1 MVTDAIISLIGYLS
15 ITFYLKEMMHMNLL
29 GKILATVI
37 GTVFVVI
44 AVLTVVNIYQTK
56 NLTIETAQKMA
67 QAETSDHAYQIQIQ
81 LDYAMDTARTLAAN
95 LTTMVEEQK
104 ADRALTDA
112 MFQRI
117 LKNNE
122 QFMGV
127 WSVWEPNAFDGQ
139 DEKYINTERHD
150 ASGRYV
156 PFWTR
161 NGDSIVPSPIVDYDT
176 SDFYL
181 LPKQKGQEMILEP
194 FVYPVAGK
202 DVLLTSII
210 VPVTID
216 NEFKGIVAVDMSL
229 ETFAQLSQQVKLFDS
244 GYGSIISNNGMFVTH
259 PNNDYVTKPFTEQEQ
274 YTYRDEIQTA
284 IQQGKAS
291 VIQDF
296 SSYLQE
302 DSYIVTAPIHIGIT
316 ETPWSLLVTV
326 PTKEVLAQTTKLT
339 WTMVIIG
346 VAGLIYLLIVLT
358 WLIRRIVRPIVMAV
372 AQVQA
377 IADGNLAV
385 EPLAEDS
392 KDELGH
398 LAKAVNIMTSNTRT
412 LIQEARQISNQA
424 STYSDRLMS
433 STNNMSVSIDQVLT
447 TTGELATGA
456 TLQAEHAALTL
467 GVTQEVEQKLQAI
480 QVAIKEMTHRSQ
492 ETTQASKQ
500 GLVHAEQSIQG
511 MEAMSEQV
519 TLTASV
525 VQQLSDQSTEINRI
539 LQVINA
545 IAGQTDLLALNAAI
559 EAARAGEHGKGF
571 SVVAEEVRKLAE
583 ESAKSTNQ
591 IAAIIDKVVKD
602 TVKAGDAMQ
611 NVVAAVQTNTQ
622 YLDANKQ
629 ALDAILQHIVDTVA
643 QIDEVTTAS
652 HLIQKETVEVVR
664 AVENMTAVSQ
674 QSSAGTEELL
684 ATMEQQNT
692 AVHELKNMAE
702 SLSGMTNSLQQTL
715 AKFHS

>member
-1 MVTDAIISLIGYLS
+1 
-15 ITFYLKEMMHMNLL
+15 MHMNLL

-37 GTVFVVI
+37 GTVFVVF
-44 AVLTVVNIYQTK
+44 AVITVVNIYQTK

-67 QAETSDHAYQIQIQ
+67 QAETSDHANQIQIQ

-127 WSVWEPNAFDGQ
+127 WSVWEPNAFDAQ

-161 NGDSIVPSPIVDYDT
+161 DGDSIVPSPIVDYDT

-194 FVYPVAGK
+194 FVYPIAGK

-229 ETFAQLSQQVKLFDS
+229 ETFAQLSQQVKLFES
-244 GYGSIISNNGMFVTH
+244 GFGSIISNNGMFVTH
-259 PNNDYVTKPFTEQEQ
+259 PNNDYVTKPFAEQEQ
-274 YTYRDEIQTA
+274 YTYRNEIQTA

-302 DSYIVTAPIHIGIT
+302 DSYIVTAPIHIGKT

-339 WTMVIIG
+339 WTMIIIG
-346 VAGLIYLLIVLT
+346 VAGLIYLIIVLT
-358 WLIRRIVRPIVMAV
+358 WLIRRIVRPIVMTV
-372 AQVQA
+372 EQVQA

-412 LIQEARQISNQA
+412 LIQEATQISNQA
-424 STYSDRLMS
+424 STFSDRLMS

-480 QVAIKEMTHRSQ
+480 QAAIKEMTHRSQ

-583 ESAKSTNQ
+583 ESAKSTSQ
-591 IAAIIDKVVKD
+591 IAAIIDTVVKE

-652 HLIQKETVEVVR
+652 HLIQTETVEVVR

-715 AKFHS
+715 AKFHF

>member
-1 MVTDAIISLIGYLS
+1 
-15 ITFYLKEMMHMNLL
+15 MNLL

-37 GTVFVVI
+37 GTVFVVF
-44 AVLTVVNIYQTK
+44 AVITAVNIYQTK

-67 QAETSDHAYQIQIQ
+67 QAETSDNAYQIQIQ

-117 LKNNE
+117 LNNNE

-139 DEKYINTERHD
+139 DEKYVNTDRHD
-150 ASGRYV
+150 TTGRYV

-161 NGDSIVPSPIVDYDT
+161 DGDRIVHSPIVDYDT

-229 ETFAQLSQQVKLFDS
+229 DTLAQLSQQVKLFDN

-259 PNNDYVTKPFTEQEQ
+259 PNNDYVTMPLAEQEH
-274 YTYRDEIQTA
+274 YTYIKEIQTA
-284 IQQGKAS
+284 IQQGKSS

-302 DSYIVTAPIHIGIT
+302 DSYIVTAPIHIGKT

-326 PTKEVLAQTTKLT
+326 PTQEVLAQTTKLT

-346 VAGLIYLLIVLT
+346 VAGMIYLLIVLT
-358 WLIRRIVRPIVMAV
+358 WLIRRIVRPIVLAV

-377 IADGNLAV
+377 VADGNLAV

-412 LIQEARQISNQA
+412 LIQKATQISNQA
-424 STYSDRLMS
+424 SAYSDRLMS
-433 STNNMSVSIDQVLT
+433 STTNMSVSIDQVLT

-456 TLQAEHAALTL
+456 TLQAEQAALTL

-480 QVAIKEMTHRSQ
+480 QVAIKEMTQRSQ
-492 ETTQASKQ
+492 QTTQASKQ

-511 MEAMSEQV
+511 MEAMAEQV

-539 LQVINA
+539 LQVIDA

-583 ESAKSTNQ
+583 GSAKSTSQ
-591 IAAIIDKVVKD
+591 IAAIIDTVVKE
-602 TVKAGDAMQ
+602 TVKASDAMQ

-622 YLDANKQ
+622 YLDANKR

-664 AVENMTAVSQ
+664 AVENMTAVSE

-692 AVHELKNMAE
+692 AVHELQSMAE
-702 SLSGMTNSLQQTL
+702 SLTAMTNSLQQTL
-715 AKFHS
+715 AKFHY

>member
-1 MVTDAIISLIGYLS
+1 
-15 ITFYLKEMMHMNLL
+15 MHMNLL

-37 GTVFVVI
+37 GTVFVIFAVI
-44 AVLTVVNIYQTK
+44 TVVNIYQTK

-67 QAETSDHAYQIQIQ
+67 QAETSDHANQIQIQ

-127 WSVWEPNAFDGQ
+127 WSVWEPNAFDAQ

-161 NGDSIVPSPIVDYDT
+161 DGDSIVPSPIVDYDT

-194 FVYPVAGK
+194 FVYPIAGK

-229 ETFAQLSQQVKLFDS
+229 ETFAQLSQQVKLFES
-244 GYGSIISNNGMFVTH
+244 GFGSIISHNGMFVTH
-259 PNNDYVTKPFTEQEQ
+259 PNNDYVTKPFAEQEQ
-274 YTYRDEIQTA
+274 YTYRNEIQTA

-302 DSYIVTAPIHIGIT
+302 DSYIVTAPIHIGKT

-346 VAGLIYLLIVLT
+346 VAGLIYLIIVLT
-358 WLIRRIVRPIVMAV
+358 WLIRRIVRPIVMTV
-372 AQVQA
+372 EQVQA

-412 LIQEARQISNQA
+412 LIQEATQISNQA
-424 STYSDRLMS
+424 STFSDRLMS

-480 QVAIKEMTHRSQ
+480 QAAIKEMTHRSQ

-583 ESAKSTNQ
+583 ESAKSTSQ
-591 IAAIIDKVVKD
+591 IAAIIDTVVKE

-652 HLIQKETVEVVR
+652 HLIQTETVEVVR

-715 AKFHS
+715 AKFHF

>member
-1 MVTDAIISLIGYLS
+1 
-15 ITFYLKEMMHMNLL
+15 MNLL

-37 GTVFVVI
+37 GTVFVVF
-44 AVLTVVNIYQTK
+44 AVITVVNIYQTK

-104 ADRALTDA
+104 ADRTLTDA

-161 NGDSIVPSPIVDYDT
+161 DGDSIVPTPIVDYDT

-194 FVYPVAGK
+194 FVYPIAGK

-244 GYGSIISNNGMFVTH
+244 GFGSIISNNGMFVTH
-259 PNNDYVTKPFTEQEQ
+259 PNNDYVTKPFAEQEQ
-274 YTYRDEIQTA
+274 YTYRNEIQTA
-284 IQQGKAS
+284 IQEGKAS

-302 DSYIVTAPIHIGIT
+302 DSYIVTAPIHIGKT

-358 WLIRRIVRPIVMAV
+358 WLIRRIVRPIVMTV
-372 AQVQA
+372 EQVQA

-412 LIQEARQISNQA
+412 LIQEATQISNQA

-467 GVTQEVEQKLQAI
+467 GVTQEVEQKLHAI

-500 GLVHAEQSIQG
+500 GLIHAEQSIQG

-559 EAARAGEHGKGF
+559 EAARAREHGKGF

-583 ESAKSTNQ
+583 ESAKSTSQ
-591 IAAIIDKVVKD
+591 IAAIIDTVVKE

-652 HLIQKETVEVVR
+652 QLIQTETVEVVR

-715 AKFHS
+715 AKFHF

>member
-1 MVTDAIISLIGYLS
+1 
-15 ITFYLKEMMHMNLL
+15 MNLL

-37 GTVFVVI
+37 GTVFVVF
-44 AVLTVVNIYQTK
+44 AVITVVNIYQTK

-67 QAETSDHAYQIQIQ
+67 QAETSDHANQIQIQ

-127 WSVWEPNAFDGQ
+127 WSVWEPNAFDAQ

-161 NGDSIVPSPIVDYDT
+161 DGDRIVPSPIVDYDT

-194 FVYPVAGK
+194 FVYPIAGK

-229 ETFAQLSQQVKLFDS
+229 ETFAQLSQQVKLFES
-244 GYGSIISNNGMFVTH
+244 GFGSIISNNGMFVTH
-259 PNNDYVTKPFTEQEQ
+259 PNNDYVTKPFAEQEQ
-274 YTYRDEIQTA
+274 YTYRNEIQTA

-302 DSYIVTAPIHIGIT
+302 DSYIVTAPIHIGKT

-346 VAGLIYLLIVLT
+346 VAGLIYLIIVLT
-358 WLIRRIVRPIVMAV
+358 WLIRRIVRPIVMTV
-372 AQVQA
+372 EQVQA

-412 LIQEARQISNQA
+412 LIQEATQISNQA
-424 STYSDRLMS
+424 STFSDRLMS

-480 QVAIKEMTHRSQ
+480 QAAIKEMTHRSQ

-583 ESAKSTNQ
+583 ESAKSTSQ
-591 IAAIIDKVVKD
+591 IAAIIDTVVKE

-629 ALDAILQHIVDTVA
+629 ALDAILQHIFDTVA

-652 HLIQKETVEVVR
+652 HLIQTETVEVVR

-715 AKFHS
+715 AKFHF